1 MAQYYKLVGSQ
12 DPTSRID
19 RVEVERPS
27 EDYPE
32 GKVLELNGE
41 PVELS
46 NDQVSKIGGL
56 VRLEPAEK
64 PEGERVENVEQP
76 GVNLPSRSTDPIQS
90 ADVDKLKKD
99 ELQAL
104 VPDAPSGATK
114 EELKETVRARRGE
127 GTTTSTGEGA

>member
-27 EDYPE
+27 EDYPS
-32 GKVLELNGE
+32 GKVLELNGD

-46 NDQVSKIGGL
+46 NDQVSKISSF
-56 VRLEPAEK
+56 VRLEPTDA
-64 PEGERVENVEQP
+64 PEGDPVENVQQP
-76 GVNLPSRSTDPIQS
+76 GVNLPSRSTDPIQT
-90 ADVDKLKKD
+90 ADVDSLKKD

-104 VPDAPSGATK
+104 VPDAPASATK
-114 EELKETVRARRGE
+114 DDLKKTVRERRGE
-127 GTTTSTGEGA
+127 EGAE